1 MATRT
6 SPITKQF
13 AITGTPVH
21 LGEQITEEGKFRI
34 TVPLSAG
41 SSVWIG
47 KSNVVTGS
55 GGEYRAGSSVQLPS
69 TSMTGWYAITD
80 GASVTVTLECATG
93 GADAPNWADAG
104 TASAGGGGGGG
115 TVNQG
120 TPAVIGNAWPVRIAN
135 AGATGFVT
143 PFVDGG
149 KVKQADGDPAL
160 PWYIQG
166 VNAGTP
172 ERLATA
178 QLQGAGLPGAFTTGG
193 GVKTG
198 LVDAIPTGANV
209 IGKIEMA
216 ANAQADGHSATI
228 GATTDADTAN
238 TLVGRIKKLISLLP
252 TTLGT
257 GGGLK
262 IDGSGTALPT
272 SNSASSQLDGHSASI
287 GATTDAD
294 TALTVI
300 GRLKKLV
307 SLVPAALVGGRFDIN
322 LGSWLGSTGAA
333 LGDNVSNP
341 TSPLIGVAMMGFD
354 RFSATTWNRWTMNQF
369 GGVVQGYTGNGS
381 GLSGAERPIWASG
394 WDGTN
399 KRAFL
404 TDTSGRSSI
413 TNNRIARTA
422 HLASTTLLAAGAFT
436 SQTPYTIPEGVV
448 SITAYVVYTRGA
460 VGGQVKLRPQ
470 WANGTETAYETAVSG
485 SAASG
490 GTLRNQIELRE
501 LLGPIVDT
509 TSAVTFLVQFD
520 VPAGC
525 TTFALY
531 AAESGVTGTPGTCAI
546 TLTARYGS

>member
-6 SPITKQF
+6 APITKQF
-13 AITGTPVH
+13 VITGMPVH

-69 TSMTGWYAITD
+69 TSMNGWYAITD
-80 GASVTVTLECATG
+80 GTSVTVTLECATG

-104 TASAGGGGGGG
+104 TTSPAGGGSGG

-120 TPAVIGNAWPVRIAN
+120 TGAVVANAWSFRIAN
-135 AGATGFVT
+135 AGATAFIT
-143 PFVDGG
+143 PIVAGDN
-149 KVKQADGDPAL
+149 VLADLRVGSVA
-160 PWYIQG
+160 
-166 VNAGTP
+166 VSNANP
-172 ERLATA
+172 
-178 QLQGAGLPGAFTTGG
+178 
-193 GVKTG
+193 V
-198 LVDAIPTGANV
+198 PTS
-209 IGKIEMA
+209 
-216 ANAQADGHSATI
+216 NAVASQADGHSATI
-228 GATTDADTAN
+228 GTTADADTAN
-238 TLVGRIKKLISLLP
+238 TLIGRIKKLISLLP

-272 SNSASSQLDGHSASI
+272 SNSASSQLDGHSATI

-394 WDGTN
+394 WDGSN

-404 TDTSGRSSI
+404 TDKSGRSSI

-422 HLASTTLLAAGAFT
+422 HLASATLPAAGAFT

-448 SITAYVVYTRGA
+448 SITAYVTYTRGA
-460 VGGQVKLRPQ
+460 TGGQVKLRPQ

-490 GTLRNQIELRE
+490 GTLRNQTELRE

-509 TSAVTFLVQFD
+509 AGAVTFLVSFE

-531 AAESGVTGTPGTCAI
+531 AAESGVTSTPGTCAI
-546 TLTARYGS
+546 THTARYGS